1 MSAPLLSVQSLVAGY
16 GDIVA
21 LRDVSIDVA
30 AGEVVAVLGPNGAGK
45 TTLLGTVA
53 GIQPSMSGQVALDG
67 NDLGRMR
74 AHKRVKSGISL
85 VQENKRI
92 FARMTVRDNLVVSAP
107 RVSPAEFAQRLD
119 ESTSFFPILGT
130 FMDRPAGEMSGGQ
143 QQMLA
148 IAQALM
154 ARPRVLLLDEPSAG
168 LSPKLTSEVMNRV
181 VDIART
187 GIGVLLVEQAVHEAI
202 RVANRVYTLRLGRSS
217 EQEDFLSADKL
228 QFLEGLYLS

>member
-1 MSAPLLSVQSLVAGY
+1 MSAPLLSVSSLAAGY

-21 LRDVSIDVA
+21 LRDVSLYVR

-53 GIQPSMSGQVALDG
+53 GIQGAMGGEVALDG
-67 NDLGRMR
+67 TDVRRLP
-74 AHKRVKSGISL
+74 AYKRVKAGISL

-92 FARMTVRDNLVVSAP
+92 FAKMTVRDNLVVSAP
-107 RVSPAEFAQRLD
+107 RVSAKEFAARLE
-119 ESTSFFPILGT
+119 ESIAFFPILGT
-130 FMDRPAGEMSGGQ
+130 FMDRPAGELSGGQ

-154 ARPRVLLLDEPSAG
+154 ARPLVLLLDEPSAG
-168 LSPKLTSEVMNRV
+168 LSPKLTSEVMDRV

-202 RVANRVYTLRLGRSS
+202 RVAHRVYTLRLGRCT
-217 EQEDFLSADKL
+217 EQEDFKDEDKL